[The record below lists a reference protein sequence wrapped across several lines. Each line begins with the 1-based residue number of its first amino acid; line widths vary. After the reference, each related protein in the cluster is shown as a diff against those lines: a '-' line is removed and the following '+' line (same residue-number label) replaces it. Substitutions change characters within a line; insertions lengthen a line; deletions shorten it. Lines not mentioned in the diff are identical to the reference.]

1 MKKSLLLL
9 SAIAAFSAPALAQ
22 SKLVLT
28 KAEVE
33 TAPNAWTTANE
44 NAFTYVG
51 VGILSTD
58 TWQEATATDPALHN
72 VRRYSYT
79 NNANGKPATVTFE
92 NWNTATNAWVP
103 SNRRTCVYNTAGEL
117 GNVAI
122 SEWNAAD
129 NYWNPT
135 VEDSSFAYT
144 NGKLM
149 TMTARYRSALTLVNS
164 SKVAYTYLTN
174 GKVQKTEHSLWNS
187 NTGAWMPVDIRVS
200 YTYDAAGRVVQK
212 VQDNYD
218 YQAMVWYVASEDN
231 YTYNA
236 MGQKTLYLQRVAE
249 PNIPIY
255 NFYKEVFTAHNA
267 NLQPTSSNTFI
278 YDTGMNTWG
287 AFLRNTYTYQSFV
300 STEDLA
306 VNTNIAMMF
315 PNPAAERVTV
325 RLNEHPDQ
333 PTRIQIYN
341 AIGVLVQTNNLKQQ
355 ETTLSIHDLSSGMY
369 VARIIQ
375 GNSFQTLKLQV
386 VR

>member
-1 MKKSLLLL
+1 MKKNLLLL
-9 SAIAAFSAPALAQ
+9 SAIAAFSATVTAQ
-22 SKLVLT
+22 SKLVLA

-33 TAPNAWTTANE
+33 TATNVWATANE

-51 VGILSTD
+51 VGVLSTD

-92 NWNTATNAWVP
+92 NWNSATNAWVP
-103 SNRRTCVYNTAGEL
+103 SNRRTCTYTAAGDVS
-117 GNVAI
+117 NVAI
-122 SEWNAAD
+122 SEWNPAMNAFG
-129 NYWNPT
+129 T
-135 VEDSSFAYT
+135 ASEDSSFVYAS
-144 NGKLM
+144 GKVA
-149 TMTARYRSALTLVNS
+149 TMTARYTNGTTLVNS
-164 SKVAYTYLTN
+164 SKVTYTYLTN
-174 GKVQKTEHSLWNS
+174 GKLQKTEHSLWNP
-187 NTGAWMPVDIRVS
+187 NTGVWMPVDLRVS

-249 PNIPIY
+249 PNVPIY

-267 NLQPTSSNTFI
+267 DLQPTSSNTFI

-325 RLNEHPDQ
+325 RLNAHPDQ

-341 AIGVLVQTNNLKQQ
+341 AIGILVQTNDLKQQ
-355 ETTLSIHDLSSGMY
+355 ETTLSIHDLTSGMY

-375 GNSFQTLKLQV
+375 GNSFQSLKLQV

>member
-1 MKKSLLLL
+1 MRKNLLLL
-9 SAIAAFSAPALAQ
+9 SAIAAFSANAIAQ
-22 SKLVLT
+22 SKLVLA

-44 NAFTYVG
+44 NAFTYIGVG
-51 VGILSTD
+51 VLSTD
-58 TWQEATATDPALHN
+58 TWQEATALEPTLHN

-79 NNANGKPATVTFE
+79 NNASGKPAIVTFE
-92 NWNTATNAWVP
+92 NWNAPTNAWIA
-103 SNRRTCVYNTAGEL
+103 SSRRTCVYNTAGLL

-129 NYWNPT
+129 NYWNAT
-135 VEDSSFAYT
+135 VEDSSFAYA

-149 TMTARYRSALTLVNS
+149 TMTARYRSTGALANS
-164 SKVAYTYLTN
+164 SKVDYTYLTN
-174 GKVQKTEHSLWNS
+174 GKMQKTEHSLWNS
-187 NTGAWMPVDIRVS
+187 NTGAWMPVDIRVNF
-200 YTYDAAGRVVQK
+200 TYDAAGRVTQRVQN
-212 VQDNYD
+212 NYD
-218 YQAMVWYVASEDN
+218 YQTAVWYIASEDN

-278 YDTGMNTWG
+278 YDTGMNVWG
-287 AFLRNTYTYQSFV
+287 AFLRNTYTYETFV
-300 STEDLA
+300 STEDLS
-306 VNTNIAMMF
+306 VSTNIAMMF

-325 RLNEHPDQ
+325 RLNGHPDQ

-341 AIGVLVQTNNLKQQ
+341 AIGILVQTNELRQQ

-375 GNSFQTLKLQV
+375 GNSFQSLKLQV